1 MTDQNQSLLATVPTQ
16 LLIGGEWVDA
26 SGGATLDVHNPAD
39 ESVLATIADATP
51 ADGERAL
58 AAAAEAQAGWRATEP
73 RTRGEILRSA
83 FELLTERA
91 DDFAR
96 LMTLEMGKTLTEAK
110 GEVTYGAEFF
120 RWFSEEAVRIH
131 GRYSTAPSGSSRLIT
146 MKSPVGPTLMITPWN
161 FPLAMGTRKIGPAIA
176 AGCTMVVKPAAET
189 PLTMLAL
196 AQLLEE
202 VGLPKGVLNV
212 VTTSDSG
219 AVCEPIIKDA
229 RLRKLTFTGSTG
241 VGKTLVAQAADQLLR
256 VSMELGGNAPFLV
269 FGDADVDAAVEGAML
284 AKMRNIGE
292 ACTSAN
298 RFLVH
303 ESLAEEFSTKF
314 AERMGALTVG
324 DGTDDGVDVGPLIT
338 DKARAGVHELV
349 DDAVSAGA
357 RALVGGEVPEGP
369 GHFYPP
375 TVLVDVPAS
384 ARVFREEIFGPVAPV
399 ATFSDEDEAVARAND
414 TEYGLVA
421 YVFTR
426 DHARVLRVSEAL
438 EFGMVGVNTGIVSNP
453 AAPFGGVKHSGF
465 GREGG
470 FEGIEEYLETK
481 YVGSAL

>member
-1 MTDQNQSLLATVPTQ
+1 MTDQNQTVLDSVPTQ
-16 LLIGGEWVDA
+16 LLIGGAWVDG
-26 SGGATLDVHNPAD
+26 SGGATFEVHNPAD
-39 ESVLATIADATP
+39 ESVLVRIADATP

-58 AAAAEAQAGWRATEP
+58 AAAHAARAEWAATEP
-73 RTRGEILRSA
+73 RKRGEVLRSA

-96 LMTLEMGKTLTEAK
+96 LMTLEMGKTLAEAK

-131 GRYSTAPSGSSRLIT
+131 GRYATAPSGSSRLIT
-146 MKSPVGPTLMITPWN
+146 MKAPVGPTLMITPWN

-176 AGCTMVVKPAAET
+176 AGCTMVVKPASET

-196 AQLLEE
+196 AALLEE
-202 VGLPKGVLNV
+202 VGLPAGVLNV
-212 VTTSDSG
+212 VTTTDSG
-219 AVCEPIIKDA
+219 GVCEPIIRDP

-241 VGKTLVAQAADQLLR
+241 VGKVLVAQAADQLLR
-256 VSMELGGNAPFLV
+256 VSMELGGNAPFIV
-269 FGDADVDAAVEGAML
+269 FADADIDAAVEGAML

-303 ESLAEEFSTKF
+303 ESVAEEFSARF
-314 AERMGALTVG
+314 AERMGGLTVG
-324 DGTDDGVDVGPLIT
+324 DGTGDGVDVGPLIT
-338 DKARAGVHELV
+338 DKARTGVHELV

-375 TVLVDVPAS
+375 TVLVDVPPT
-384 ARVFREEIFGPVAPV
+384 ARVFREEIFGPVAPI
-399 ATFSDEDEAVARAND
+399 ATFADEEEAVGRAND

-438 EFGMVGVNTGIVSNP
+438 DFGMVGINTGIVSNP